1 MAFQVPE
8 ITDED
13 RLWLSDAMVG
23 PSGCLEGEVEE
34 AEDALVNETSQPLNS
49 LSNLPNHP
57 DRLERPG
64 EQFQQETVTAQ
75 SAPAVGSCGHRN

>member
-13 RLWLSDAMVG
+13 RLWHSDPMVG
-23 PSGCLEGEVEE
+23 PSGRFEGEVEE

-57 DRLERPG
+57 DRLERQG
-64 EQFQQETVTAQ
+64 EQYQQETATSQ
-75 SAPAVGSCGHRN
+75 SSPAVGSCGRRN